1 MQVRQLTPKDKV
13 VGKTRHHESP
23 KGAPIQYDETFKAT
37 CTPDTQFK
45 VEVRG
50 HHTFSSDDDL
60 GGVMYVVDESGTAAD
75 KEIEVGGGK
84 VVIRSSFAE
93 APGAAD
99 AGFARDPADVKEQSP
114 GRPSTSGSGLR
125 RSFLS
130 KRESRPPSSRG
141 S

>member
-1 MQVRQLTPKDKV
+1 M

-141 S
+141 SRSGT